1 MVSAGVPGVA
11 SSAGPGRFTALQI
24 ALIVAL
30 SLPWLNPFA
39 LRPAPAVVQSLL
51 SVLGLA
57 CLLLLPLRRA
67 GLATLAGVVAW
78 AWLLSAL
85 LSSALGLLQYFGLSG
100 AWSPWVN
107 STLAGEA
114 FANLRQR
121 NHFASLVNIGLMSL
135 LWLASNHQPNTDS
148 PEQVG
153 RPALPLRWLGL
164 KSKS

>member
-1 MVSAGVPGVA
+1 MVSAGVPGVD
-11 SSAGPGRFTALQI
+11 SSAGSGRFTALQI

-30 SLPWLNPFA
+30 VLPWLNPFA

-85 LSSALGLLQYFGLSG
+85 LSSALG
-100 AWSPWVN
+100 
-107 STLAGEA
+107 
-114 FANLRQR
+114 
-121 NHFASLVNIGLMSL
+121 
-135 LWLASNHQPNTDS
+135 
-148 PEQVG
+148 
-153 RPALPLRWLGL
+153 
-164 KSKS
+164 